1 MMGRRMLEDR
11 LADRV
16 RDVES
21 RSAALRRAL
30 GPVDLVLIQV
40 MYIVG
45 SGWVGT
51 AAKLGPSHVV
61 FWVLAAATFYLPQ
74 AAVVIFL
81 NRLMPLEGGLY
92 QWAVVGL
99 GDRLGF
105 FVAWN
110 LWAYGILIIATF
122 GVIMATNLSY
132 LLGPPAVWLT
142 ASPWYTAVVSV
153 LLISGIAAVSVRGL
167 NVGKWLQNAGGVAQ
181 LLAFAALIGV
191 PFLALSRGTI
201 QSYHPLATETPKVTL
216 WSLNI
221 FGKLALGAF
230 SGFEY
235 VALMAGECRS
245 PARSIALSVVV
256 AAPITVL
263 MFVLGTSSVLAVVPN
278 AQIDLVSPVPQA
290 LVLGSRGLGVVQF
303 IAPALIVL
311 ILLRMVGNTTLVF
324 GGTSRLPMVAG
335 WDGVLPA
342 WFTRLHPRH
351 RTPANSILFVA
362 IVTSALA
369 AAAQAGVGLQ
379 EAFQLLDNA
388 AGILYALAYVALFAI
403 PLVGGGRL
411 SERPPVWLRAAS
423 LVGLTVTLLYS
434 VLSIFPIIEVAS
446 WQVFTAKILTV
457 LLAANLAGLVVYVL
471 GRRRLAADRRQ
482 AIA

>member
-1 MMGRRMLEDR
+1 MVLEDR
-11 LADRV
+11 VASRV
-16 RDVES
+16 RDVEQ
-21 RSAALRRAL
+21 RSATLPRAL
-30 GPVDLVLIQV
+30 GLTDLVLVQIL
-40 MYIVG
+40 YIVG
-45 SGWVGT
+45 TGWVGT

-61 FWVLAAATFYLPQ
+61 FWVMAAATFYLPQ

-81 NRLMPLEGGLY
+81 NRQMPLEGGLY

-99 GDRLGF
+99 GERLGF

-122 GVIMATNLSY
+122 GVMMATNLSY
-132 LLGPPAVWLT
+132 VLAPWAPWLT
-142 ASPWYTAVVSV
+142 GSSWYTPVVSV
-153 LLISGIAAVSVRGL
+153 ALISGIAAVSVRGL
-167 NVGKWLQNAGGVAQ
+167 GVGKWIQNAGGAAQ
-181 LLAFAALIGV
+181 LLVYSALIAV

-201 QSYHPLATETPKVTL
+201 HAYHPLETAAPTVTL

-245 PARSIALSVVV
+245 PARSIGLSVVI

-263 MFVLGTSSVLAVVPN
+263 MFVFGTSSVLALVPN
-278 AQIDLVSPVPQA
+278 AQIDLVSPVPQT
-290 LVLGSRGLGVVQF
+290 LTLGSRGLGVVQV
-303 IAPALIVL
+303 IAPALILL
-311 ILLRMVGNTTLVF
+311 ILMRQIGNTTLVF
-324 GGTSRLPMVAG
+324 GGSSRLPMVAG

-342 WFTRLHPRH
+342 WFTRLHPRY

-362 IVTSALA
+362 IVTSAFAL
-369 AAAQAGVGLQ
+369 AAQAGVGLQ

-388 AGILYALAYVALFAI
+388 AGILYAFAYIALFAI
-403 PLVGGGRL
+403 PLFAAKRL
-411 SERPPVWLRAAS
+411 SERPPIWLRVAS

-434 VLSIFPIIEVAS
+434 VLSIFPIIDVAS
-446 WQVFTAKILTV
+446 WRLFAAKILAV
-457 LLAANLAGLVVYVL
+457 LLIANLAGFAIYVL
-471 GRRRLAADRRQ
+471 GRRRHGVTNRPAVA
-482 AIA
+482 